1 MKQKLIQVTR
11 TIFAYGMAVLMVV
24 TFLVALCYLSAFI
37 VGLPMS
43 EMICGFLNTYILP
56 YVGCVQYVSL
66 QNSCISVGYLLKKGS
81 RPALS
86 CGILIINF
94 NGGYLYE

>member
-43 EMICGFLNTYILP
+43 EMICGIFSPMFISQGLHF
-56 YVGCVQYVSL
+56 VSWVC
-66 QNSCISVGYLLKKGS
+66 SICIFAKLMYFCWIPPQKRVAARIELWYTNHKL
-81 RPALS
+81 
-86 CGILIINF
+86 
-94 NGGYLYE
+94 

>member
-56 YVGCVQYVSL
+56 YVYIAGIAF
-66 QNSCISVGYLLKKGS
+66 CILGVFNMYLCKTHEFLLDSSSKKG
-81 RPALS
+81 RGPH
-86 CGILIINF
+86 
-94 NGGYLYE
+94 